1 MKIIK
6 YTLRLCLIALTIISC
21 TEDDN
26 TDYVK
31 SIAAPTNVSAAVRVT
46 QDNTGLVTITPLGEG
61 VVSFTVNFGDGSEIS
76 QPINSGKSLE
86 HVYAEGTY
94 EAIIVA
100 TGLNGLT
107 TTAVQN
113 IVVSF
118 KAPENLVV
126 IIEND
131 PAISKQVNVTAT
143 ADFALSYE
151 VYFGEPGN
159 DEPIVGNNGDT
170 VSYQYQQAGTYTIRV
185 VSMSAAVETTEY
197 SEAFLVTAILQPLAP
212 APTPTKAQSDV
223 VSIYSDSYTDPDPID
238 YYPNWGQTTT
248 YTQIAVNGNNM
259 IQYGGLTYQGIDFN
273 TVPVDASAMEYLH
286 VDIWTADAFDAK
298 ISPISPGPNEA
309 AYDLILTADQWNS
322 FDIPISYFTDLNASL
337 DFSSIFQFKFD
348 GVPSGAGTIFVD
360 NLYFYK
366 APSTTGSPLIF
377 DDFEGNGNITT
388 WFGDA
393 AGMDNAFANPYQEG
407 INTSSTVLQYNDT
420 GGQYAN
426 VRFDVVP
433 NFDMANNST
442 FSLKIYVP
450 SSSISG
456 TQPNQISLKL
466 QDGTVA
472 EPWAQQTEIIKPI
485 VLDQWQEIFF
495 DFANDAIVGASN
507 PLSRTDFNRVVLQV
521 NSENNTDTVIA
532 YFDDIAYGEATIG
545 DSAPY
550 VTDDFEGNGTI
561 TTWFGD
567 AAGMDSAFVNPYQE
581 GINTSSTVLQYNDT
595 GGQYANVRFD
605 VTPNFDLMAK
615 SKFTLKIYVPSSSI
629 SGTQPNQI
637 SLKLQDGTVA
647 EPWAQQTEIIKPVVL
662 DQWQEITFDFANDT
676 TVGASGPLNRTDF
689 NRVVLQVNS
698 ENNTDTVIAYIDDFN
713 YYN

>member
-360 NLYFYK
+360 NLYFYRSP
-366 APSTTGSPLIF
+366 AEALEFPIDFESTTINYAWVG
-377 DDFEGNGNITT
+377 
-388 WFGDA
+388 FGDPNFGPIPVA
-393 AGMDNAFANPYQEG
+393 VITNPDQSG
-407 INTSSTVLQYNDT
+407 INTSATVVEIQKQTNSQVWAGASMNLSGPVDFTNGTTVTMKVWSPRAGVPILFKMEDTNSAPDNNGNPSVFVEVQATTTGANTWEELSFDLTSFGTFSTSINYYNVIIFPDFGNPGAGETFYFDDLALTGGSLTPTLPVDFESSTLEYTWVGFGDPNFGPIPVSVITNPDQTGVNISATVLEIQKPTNSQVWAGASMNLAGAVDFSNGTTIKLKVWSPRSGVPVLFKMEDT
-420 GGQYAN
+420 NSAPDNNGNPSVFVEVQATTTVAN
-426 VRFDVVP
+426 SWEELSFDLTS
-433 NFDMANNST
+433 FGT
-442 FSLKIYVP
+442 FST
-450 SSSISG
+450 SISYY
-456 TQPNQISLKL
+456 N
-466 QDGTVA
+466 V
-472 EPWAQQTEIIKPI
+472 IIFP
-485 VLDQWQEIFF
+485 
-495 DFANDAIVGASN
+495 DFGSAGAGE
-507 PLSRTDFNRVVLQV
+507 TF
-521 NSENNTDTVIA
+521 
-532 YFDDIAYGEATIG
+532 YFDDIILT
-545 DSAPY
+545 
-550 VTDDFEGNGTI
+550 N
-561 TTWFGD
+561 
-567 AAGMDSAFVNPYQE
+567 
-581 GINTSSTVLQYNDT
+581 
-595 GGQYANVRFD
+595 
-605 VTPNFDLMAK
+605 
-615 SKFTLKIYVPSSSI
+615 
-629 SGTQPNQI
+629 
-637 SLKLQDGTVA
+637 
-647 EPWAQQTEIIKPVVL
+647 
-662 DQWQEITFDFANDT
+662 
-676 TVGASGPLNRTDF
+676 
-689 NRVVLQVNS
+689 
-698 ENNTDTVIAYIDDFN
+698 
-713 YYN
+713 